1 MGLFGKKPKS
11 IPSQRTGLRNP
22 VVVHGMGTHDGAPLL
37 FETTVE
43 AEDVWSKHMVTEAA
57 RKTYGLTGRMSITRW
72 GRKGENLDYS

>member
-1 MGLFGKKPKS
+1 MGLFGKKS
-11 IPSQRTGLRNP
+11 GSSPSQHTGMRDP
-22 VVVHGMGTHDGAPLL
+22 VVVQGIGSHDGAPLL

-57 RKTYGLTGRMSITRW
+57 KKTHGLNGRTNITRW